1 MEFLTNTAWYTYVL
15 IPLLIFIARVFDVS
29 MGTVR
34 VIFISKGFKFLAPAI
49 GFFEVLIWLLAIQQ
63 IMNNLTNVFCY
74 IAYAGGF
81 ATGTYAG
88 IIIEARLS
96 VGKVMIRII
105 TSKKASLLFEALKK
119 ANHVVTNVDAYGP
132 EGRANIVIA
141 VIDRHHISKVI
152 AIIKK
157 FDRSAFYSV
166 EDVRLACENG
176 SRKQENWF
184 KNKFSNI
191 LRFYK
196 KAK

>member
-1 MEFLTNTAWYTYVL
+1 MEFLTNTIWYTYVL
-15 IPLLIFIARVFDVS
+15 IPLLIFIARIFDVS

-34 VIFISKGFKFLAPAI
+34 VIFISKGFKFLAPLI

-88 IIIEARLS
+88 IIIEEKLS
-96 VGKVMIRII
+96 VGKVLVRII
-105 TSKKASLLFEALKK
+105 TGKNSSKIFGALKK
-119 ANHVVTNVDAYGP
+119 ANHVVTNVDACSRDG
-132 EGRANIVIA
+132 NVKIVIA
-141 VIDRHHISKVI
+141 VVDRHDIPKVI

-157 FDRSAFYSV
+157 CDPSAFYSI
-166 EDVRLACENG
+166 EDVRFAYENG
-176 SRKQENWF
+176 SHKHNNWF
-184 KNKFSNI
+184 RNKFSNI